1 MHDLIGANKLNLLE
15 RHVFQFDFLNDSFD
29 KLPKPLREIIND
41 EERRKKLVIYINPP
55 YAEAATVRQ
64 KTGTGTNKANVARN
78 NSVYSKYKT
87 LMGGAVNELF
97 AQFFIRIYNEI
108 PSSVLAEFS
117 TLKILQAPNFRDFR
131 NIFRAKLGR
140 NFLVPADTF
149 DNVKGKF
156 PIGFF
161 IWHTDERKKFLDINT
176 DVYDRHGHFMGHKG
190 LYAPIENRLLM
201 DWLKT
206 KHDKKS
212 ARIAYLRMLGS
223 DVQNNNGVF
232 LTTTPSE
239 SDLKQRKTC
248 DVTAANLSSITV
260 YFSVRHCI
268 ESEWV
273 NDRDQY
279 QYPEASWEGDLEF
292 QSDCLVYTLFHGQRE
307 IRQPFHDRL
316 YQRKKSSRNRNHP
329 RPFQPT
335 AGSVEGERPAL
346 LLARGRRR
354 DEGRTGTLAVLSCAT
369 RGRPQR
375 RISRHPPAF
384 PRTQR
389 ERKDEQWQPR

>member
-1 MHDLIGANKLNLLE
+1 
-15 RHVFQFDFLNDSFD
+15 
-29 KLPKPLREIIND
+29 
-41 EERRKKLVIYINPP
+41 
-55 YAEAATVRQ
+55 
-64 KTGTGTNKANVARN
+64 
-78 NSVYSKYKT
+78 
-87 LMGGAVNELF
+87 
-97 AQFFIRIYNEI
+97 
-108 PSSVLAEFS
+108 
-117 TLKILQAPNFRDFR
+117 
-131 NIFRAKLGR
+131 
-140 NFLVPADTF
+140 
-149 DNVKGKF
+149 
-156 PIGFF
+156 
-161 IWHTDERKKFLDINT
+161 
-176 DVYDRHGHFMGHKG
+176 MGHKG

-292 QSDCLVYTLFHGQRE
+292 QSDCLVYTLFHGQNR
-307 IRQPFHDRL
+307 ISALSGPNHWLPFTEQEVGAQEKFASHFMTD
-316 YQRKKSSRNRNHP
+316 YISGKN
-329 RPFQPT
+329 
-335 AGSVEGERPAL
+335 RPATETTPDL
-346 LLARGRRR
+346 FSQPQEASRANAAIRLPAVRKGSGSPRSGLFPDGNSLFRR
-354 DEGRTGTLAVLSCAT
+354 DLST
-369 RGRPQR
+369 FRMETSY
-375 RISRHPPAF
+375 ISRKTATF
-384 PRTQR
+384 TSSARNFAEKRLFTY
-389 ERKDEQWQPR
+389 KI